1 MTAPSRRDPAD
12 SSGSSLLYTAARAL
26 VRAAL
31 RLTFRRIDVH
41 GRASVP
47 ARGPLLVVANHHN
60 GAVDPALIGI
70 SLGRPL
76 RLTAKSTLQKVPL
89 LDTVFRAFG
98 VIPIHRQRDQAEGAD
113 PSRNEASLDA
123 IIDGLGAGAA
133 IALFPEGI
141 SHDGP
146 GLLRFKHGAAHV
158 ALAAAERHPK
168 GPVWV
173 LPCGIGYGSKSRLR
187 GSAELRYG
195 QPLDAARWRREHPQA
210 SPGELTAVLRA
221 RVAEL
226 LPRPRRTRTVAG
238 RWRRAAEAAGLVIGL
253 PALACLGPALLAS
266 SWVTRRMSPD
276 RHSDPSWQVF
286 SLAALMPL
294 SAILGLVG
302 LWLTGGWPAAVAA
315 VGLLP
320 LTWPALLLG
329 VDALSDLS
337 RRGRSPRLGALPRAF
352 ALHFRERRL
361 PRAPRRRP
369 VTAE

>member
-1 MTAPSRRDPAD
+1 MTASSPRDSAD
-12 SSGSSLLYTAARAL
+12 LSGSSLLYAAARAL

-31 RLTFRRIDVH
+31 RLTFRRIEVQ

-47 ARGPLLVVANHHN
+47 ARGPLLIVANHHN

-89 LDTVFRAFG
+89 LDMVFRAFG
-98 VIPIHRQRDQAEGAD
+98 VIPIHRQRDLAEGAD
-113 PSRNEASLDA
+113 PSRNGNSLDA
-123 IIDGLGAGAA
+123 IIDGLGAGTA

-158 ALAAAERHPK
+158 ALAAAERHPS

-195 QPLDAARWRREHPQA
+195 QPLDAALWRREHPQA

-226 LPRPRRTRTVAG
+226 LPRPPRERVVAG
-238 RWRRAAEAAGLVIGL
+238 PWRRAAEAAGLVMGL

-276 RHSDPSWQVF
+276 RHSDSSWQVF

-315 VGLLP
+315 VCVLP
-320 LTWPALLLG
+320 LSWPALLLG